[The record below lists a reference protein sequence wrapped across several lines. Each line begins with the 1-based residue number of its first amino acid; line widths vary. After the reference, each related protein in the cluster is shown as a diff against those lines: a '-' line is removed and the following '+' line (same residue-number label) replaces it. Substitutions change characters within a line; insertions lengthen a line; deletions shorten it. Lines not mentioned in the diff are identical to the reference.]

1 MTIGIIGFGRFG
13 QFIAGVLKAS
23 GEVMVTDVRPSVK
36 KAAEVLNVPFV
47 SLEKAARADW
57 VIISVPI
64 SKTEAVIKQL
74 AQCVRPGALVMDT
87 CSVKVMPCHW
97 LQKYMPPTVELLG
110 SHPMFGPDS
119 GKHGLYGLQ
128 LVLCPLRVT
137 DLKYE
142 MVQRIF
148 QELGAVVL
156 KMTPTAH
163 DKNSATTL
171 ALVHF
176 LGRALY
182 RMGVRDVKP
191 STKGFER
198 LLGIYTS
205 VNNDTMELFRDMHR
219 FNPFAAGVRSSFLQA
234 SAELEGDIDDFDA
247 LDSID
252 AVRGRIEVVDQ
263 LIVQLLSRRVRLA
276 ARLRPLKKMAGK
288 PVRDT
293 AREKAVLKTLSKHI
307 MQPLQSKDLQKI
319 YTEIFAVSRK
329 FQR

>member
-13 QFIAGVLKAS
+13 QFIAGVLKAY

-36 KAAEVLNVPFV
+36 KAAQVLNVPFV
-47 SLEKAARADW
+47 SFEKVSRADW
-57 VIISVPI
+57 VILSVPI
-64 SKTEAVIKQL
+64 SKTENTIQRL
-74 AQCVRPGALVMDT
+74 AECVRPGALVMDT
-87 CSVKVMPCHW
+87 CSVKVLPCQW
-97 LQKYMPPTVELLG
+97 LKKYMPPSVDLLG

-128 LVLCPLRVT
+128 MVLCPVRASQ
-137 DLKYE
+137 LKYE
-142 MVQRIF
+142 MVQRLF

-156 KMTPTAH
+156 KMTPEAH

-198 LLGIYTS
+198 LLAIYTS

-219 FNPFAAGVRSSFLQA
+219 FNPFAAQVRSSFLQA
-234 SAELEGDIDDFDA
+234 AAELEADIDDFDA

-252 AVRGRIEVVDQ
+252 AIRGRIEIVDQ
-263 LIVQLLSRRVRLA
+263 LIVQLLSRRIRLA
-276 ARLRPLKKMAGK
+276 ARLAPLKKSVRK
-288 PVRDT
+288 PVRDPK
-293 AREKAVLKTLSKHI
+293 REQALLATLAKY
-307 MQPLQSKDLQKI
+307 MMDPLTKKDLQKI
-319 YTEIFAVSRK
+319 YAEIFAVSRK
-329 FQR
+329 VQK